1 LWAIINNAGISK
13 GSEIEITSIQK
24 IEEVIDV
31 NLMGTI
37 RVTKAFLPLLR
48 RSKGRVINVASAAAV
63 MDDGISAL
71 KTRAFSILLPFLTS
85 YLCNTRFSAV
95 AALNTKYRSQI
106 NIGKELRVSIYNF
119 KPSFE
124 KLCSAGQVQES
135 H

>member
-48 RSKGRVINVASAAAV
+48 RSKGRVINVASAAGELYKKPAGLV
-63 MDDGISAL
+63 SPKLSRILRTHVEKKIS
-71 KTRAFSILLPFLTS
+71 
-85 YLCNTRFSAV
+85 
-95 AALNTKYRSQI
+95 
-106 NIGKELRVSIYNF
+106 
-119 KPSFE
+119 
-124 KLCSAGQVQES
+124 
-135 H
+135 